1 MDKEVEEYLENL
13 SKLLNSS
20 LRGSINL
27 KAREENLELIQ
38 ITFRDIYNELESYLY
53 NKMKTDKK
61 DD

>member
-38 ITFRDIYNELESYLY
+38 ITFRDIYNELKSYLS
-53 NKMKTDKK
+53 NKTKIDKN